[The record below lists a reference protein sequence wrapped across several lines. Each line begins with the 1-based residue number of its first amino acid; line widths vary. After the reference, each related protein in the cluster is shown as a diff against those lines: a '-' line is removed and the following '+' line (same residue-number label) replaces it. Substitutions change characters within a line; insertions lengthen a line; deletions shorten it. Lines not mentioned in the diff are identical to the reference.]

1 MERDPYLHKWS
12 LGPKTT
18 QRMVIKQAFLDK
30 HGKPTD
36 NILVTWKQE
45 CIDYCNSGK
54 KALVTEVVQ
63 APQQLKQ

>member
-30 HGKPTD
+30 TAHIQD
-36 NILVTWKQE
+36 MIAQE
-45 CIDYCNSGK
+45 TGSEIMDLLDQA
-54 KALVTEVVQ
+54 KA
-63 APQQLKQ
+63 AYAG

>member
-36 NILVTWKQE
+36 TVPA
-45 CIDYCNSGK
+45 IDYRDSGK
-54 KALVTEVVQ
+54 TALAAEAVQ
-63 APQQLKQ
+63 APHQLLKQ